1 MVFFLEVTYF
11 PTPTY
16 LYGHNP
22 TLQPVQLERPEV
34 GGDVWRVGLAAEQVE
49 AENRVLISQRHQ

>member
-49 AENRVLISQRHQ
+49 AEYRDTGC